1 MKYVILNDGETY
13 TDING
18 CVIFDR
24 TTNKLYSIRD
34 DKEITENMRWAKGIA
49 DILDDEINSENDGI
63 LGK

>member
-18 CVIFDR
+18 CVIFDS
-24 TTNKLYSIRD
+24 TTNKLYSIRE
-34 DKEITENMRWAKGIA
+34 DKEVTENMRWAKGIA

-63 LGK
+63 MGK